1 MGRSMVSQDSK
12 FMAEAIKE
20 AKKSLKEG
28 GIPIG
33 AVLVKDGTIVGR
45 GHNRLIQNDSA
56 ILHGEMDCIENAGR
70 LKGTDYKKCTLYT
83 TLSPCTMC
91 SGAVLLYNIPRVVI
105 GENTTLLGSEKLL
118 KRNGIEVTVMQV
130 VECRKLLKNSLKII
144 KRHGKRNW
152 RKLVFL
158 QINCHC
164 LDF

>member
-130 VECRKLLKNSLKII
+130 VECRKLLKKFIEDNKETWETELEKVGFST
-144 KRHGKRNW
+144 
-152 RKLVFL
+152 
-158 QINCHC
+158 
-164 LDF
+164 D